1 MAIEMDKINKEC
13 REHNMITDFGL
24 ISWAHINE
32 LFPWTD
38 IPTKKL
44 ETCIL
49 LIGPSEGGT
58 TRMPHPRTTFKGSH

>member
-1 MAIEMDKINKEC
+1 
-13 REHNMITDFGL
+13 MITDFGL